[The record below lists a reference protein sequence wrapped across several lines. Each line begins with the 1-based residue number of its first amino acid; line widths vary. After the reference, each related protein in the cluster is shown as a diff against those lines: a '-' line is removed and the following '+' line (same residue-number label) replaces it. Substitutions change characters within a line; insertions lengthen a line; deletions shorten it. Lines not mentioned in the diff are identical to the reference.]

1 MNTIQKTAE
10 TANMKVKLSMLWL
23 LGEVTLLT
31 FLVLEYMEQGVMEG
45 ILAGYMRELSLDS
58 GTLLFYAVSLLIP
71 LVMAFLSL
79 TLKDSMNRRVNIIV
93 GVVYTVLYLCDLV
106 AHLAVP
112 YAYAILMGVAS
123 VVAQAL
129 IVWYAWNWP
138 NSESGALNS
147 ESIPQFV
154 EAPGVLN
161 KQMSNIF
168 GVRNE

>member
-1 MNTIQKTAE
+1 
-10 TANMKVKLSMLWL
+10 
-23 LGEVTLLT
+23 
-31 FLVLEYMEQGVMEG
+31 MEQGVMEG
-45 ILAGYMRELSLDS
+45 IIAGNMRGLPLGP
-58 GTLLFYAVSLLIP
+58 GTLLFYAVSLMIP

-123 VVAQAL
+123 VVVQLL

-138 NSESGALNS
+138 KERIAHARIDRF
-147 ESIPQFV
+147 EDVSIRDNTSVSP
-154 EAPGVLN
+154 
-161 KQMSNIF
+161 KTRSDI
-168 GVRNE
+168 R